1 MEEVYFVRMAGRG
14 KDEEGYSVE
23 AQENMEVALESFKE
37 SLIPIGSEEA
47 NKNVFATIKV
57 MIGGIRRRLVDLG
70 NVDAPEGPLKIQLMI
85 FNKEHIPLVMEQLK
99 EDGFKPRAEPGSQY
113 VKIDVPPPTRL
124 QLMDIA
130 ADVDRRTKSCIGA
143 LTKIKSNTS
152 QRLMKA
158 LDNEYIERKIA
169 GIANKNMEKTFSK
182 LEKESIKIG
191 MLKKIEI
198 LGKWFSP
205 ETDMEKTL
213 YKTYKEVEAKKAK
226 KSESKS
232 D

>member
-1 MEEVYFVRMAGRG
+1 MAGRA

-23 AQENMEVALESFKE
+23 AQENMQVAVENFKE
-37 SLIPIGSEEA
+37 SLVAIGSEEA

-57 MIGGIRRRLVDLG
+57 MVSGIRRRLVDLG

-85 FNKEHIPLVMEQLK
+85 FNKDHIPLVMEQLK
-99 EDGFKPRAEPGSQY
+99 EDGFKPRSEPGSQY

-158 LDNEYIERKIA
+158 LDNEYIEQRTA
-169 GIANKNMEKTFSK
+169 GLANKNMEKTFTK

-198 LGKWFSP
+198 LGKWYSP
-205 ETDMEKTL
+205 DNDLEKAL
-213 YKTYKEVEAKKAK
+213 YNTYKKSLKK
-226 KSESKS
+226 KSETTE
-232 D
+232 

>member
-1 MEEVYFVRMAGRG
+1 MAGRS

-23 AQENMEVALESFKE
+23 AQENMQVALENFKE
-37 SLIPIGSEEA
+37 SLVAIGSEEA

-57 MIGGIRRRLVDLG
+57 MVSGIRRRLVDLG

-85 FNKEHIPLVMEQLK
+85 FNKDHIPLVMEQLK
-99 EDGFKPRAEPGSQY
+99 EDGFKPRSEPGSQY

-130 ADVDRRTKSCIGA
+130 ADVDRRTRSCIGA

-158 LDNEYIERKIA
+158 LDNEYIEQRTA
-169 GIANKNMEKTFSK
+169 GLANKNMEKTFKK

-198 LGKWFSP
+198 LGKWYSP
-205 ETDMEKTL
+205 DNDLEKAL
-213 YKTYKEVEAKKAK
+213 YNTYKKSLEK
-226 KSESKS
+226 KSETTE
-232 D
+232 

>member
-1 MEEVYFVRMAGRG
+1 MAGRG
-14 KDEEGYSVE
+14 KEEEGYSVE
-23 AQENMEVALESFKE
+23 AQENMQVAVDTFKE

-57 MIGGIRRRLVDLG
+57 MVGGIRRRLVDLG
-70 NVDAPEGPLKIQLMI
+70 NVEAPEGPLKIQLMI

-99 EDGFKPRAEPGSQY
+99 EDGFKPRSDPGSQY

-130 ADVDRRTKSCIGA
+130 ADVDRRTKSCVGA

-158 LDNEYIERKIA
+158 LENEYIEQKIA
-169 GIANKNMEKTFSK
+169 GVANKNMDKTFTK
-182 LEKESIKIG
+182 LEKEAVKIG

-198 LGKWFSP
+198 LGNWYSP
-205 ETDMEKTL
+205 DNDLEKVF
-213 YKTYKEVEAKKAK
+213 YKAYQQAQQKKN
-226 KSESKS
+226 ESKS